1 MPRNV
6 PIKVH
11 LISKSTPI
19 KDGIRGWL
27 DEVGAENYDP
37 FEGEP
42 TDAEIVCGLPAKR
55 CYMSFEPGLNPNV
68 TKVRKEWSKYW
79 DNVLKSG
86 HGSVL
91 EHYTYSFAVEG
102 ISRVF
107 TGELNRH
114 RAGCAISEGSMR
126 YIRFDDIGWWMPL
139 SIQKGNCFPDATDTE
154 QKQRTREIF
163 NEVFQFV
170 EDKYKELCGVWD
182 IENMKNFS
190 QKKKLTSMFRRIVPM
205 GVATGGVWSFNI
217 RALRHII
224 AMRASEHA
232 EEEICYV
239 FSQIAKK
246 IVEIEPS
253 LFGDFEE
260 TEEGFWVPRYNK
272 V

>member
-1 MPRNV
+1 MPHNV
-6 PIKVH
+6 DIKVH
-11 LISKSTPI
+11 LIAKSKPV
-19 KDGIRGWL
+19 KENIRGWL
-27 DEVGAENYDP
+27 DSIGAAEYDP

-42 TDAEIVCGLPAKR
+42 TDAEVVCGLPAKR

-91 EHYTYSFAVEG
+91 EHYTYSFAIEG

-126 YIRFDDIGWWMPL
+126 YIRFDDIGWWMPSML
-139 SIQKGNCFPDATDTE
+139 KVGNYDSELFME
-154 QKQRTREIF
+154 RKIRTIKIF
-163 NEVFQFV
+163 NEVFEFV
-170 EDKYKELCGVWD
+170 ENKYQELCLLWD
-182 IENMKNFS
+182 IKNEPSFS
-190 QKKKLTSMFRRIVPM
+190 WKKKLTSMFRRIVPM
-205 GVATGGVWSFNI
+205 GVATGGVWTFNI

-224 AMRASEHA
+224 ATRASEHA

-239 FSQIAKK
+239 FSTIAKK
-246 IVEIEPS
+246 ICEEEPS

-260 TEEGFWVPRYNK
+260 TPEGYWVPNYKK